1 MAIKIKSRIP
11 KTTDFQPDD
20 IIINT
25 KTGDIF
31 YKNKKDLFKIKGDK
45 IDTPNINENINEISG
60 SLSISGSIITNGSG
74 SHDLGSETRP
84 WKDIHVMSSSIKF
97 YDNSGEVGRV
107 SFVKDQGLRVTDE
120 QDSIESLIVNING
133 GSFYFT
139 YMYI

>member
-45 IDTPNINENINEISG
+45 IDTPHINESINEISG
-60 SLSISGSIITNGSG
+60 SLSISGSIIPNGSG

-120 QDSIESLIVNING
+120 QDSVESLIVNING
-133 GSFYFT
+133 GSF
-139 YMYI
+139 

>member
-60 SLSISGSIITNGSG
+60 SLSISGSIIPNGSG

-133 GSFYFT
+133 GSF
-139 YMYI
+139 

>member
-1 MAIKIKSRIP
+1 
-11 KTTDFQPDD
+11 
-20 IIINT
+20 
-25 KTGDIF
+25 F

-60 SLSISGSIITNGSG
+60 SLSISGSIIPNGSG

-133 GSFYFT
+133 GSF
-139 YMYI
+139 

>member
-45 IDTPNINENINEISG
+45 IDTPHINESINEISG
-60 SLSISGSIITNGSG
+60 SLSISGSIIPTGSG

-120 QDSIESLIVNING
+120 QDSVESLIVNING
-133 GSFYFT
+133 GSF
-139 YMYI
+139 

>member
-45 IDTPNINENINEISG
+45 IDTPHINESINEISG
-60 SLSISGSIITNGSG
+60 SLSISGSIIPNGSG
-74 SHDLGSETRP
+74 SYDLGSETRP

-120 QDSIESLIVNING
+120 QDSVESLIVNING
-133 GSFYFT
+133 GSF
-139 YMYI
+139 

>member
-133 GSFYFT
+133 GSF
-139 YMYI
+139 

>member
-11 KTTDFQPDD
+11 KTTDFQSDD
-20 IIINT
+20 IIINA

-45 IDTPNINENINEISG
+45 IDTPHINESINEISG
-60 SLSISGSIITNGSG
+60 SLSISGSIIPNGSG

-120 QDSIESLIVNING
+120 QDSVESLIVNING
-133 GSFYFT
+133 GSF
-139 YMYI
+139 

>member
-45 IDTPNINENINEISG
+45 IDTPHINESINEISG
-60 SLSISGSIITNGSG
+60 SLSISGSIIPNGSG

-107 SFVKDQGLRVTDE
+107 SFIKDQGLRVTDE
-120 QDSIESLIVNING
+120 QDSVESLIVNING
-133 GSFYFT
+133 GSF
-139 YMYI
+139 

>member
-45 IDTPNINENINEISG
+45 IDTPHINESINEISG
-60 SLSISGSIITNGSG
+60 SLSISGSIIPNGSG

-97 YDNSGEVGRV
+97 YDNSGEVGRL

-120 QDSIESLIVNING
+120 QDSVESLIVNING
-133 GSFYFT
+133 GSF
-139 YMYI
+139 